1 MSDKPSK
8 PKKKVYA
15 NEHPKYKNS
24 KSYSEKEIL
33 EFNSSVKEKI
43 RDWDSGKIK
52 SNMKLGDSNTK
63 SNMKRVDPQK
73 RLQILESKKKG
84 TYSIEV

>member
-1 MSDKPSK
+1 MSDKPNK

-33 EFNSSVKEKI
+33 EFNRAVKEKI
-43 RDWDSGKIK
+43 RDWDSGKLGSNMQLVDSKIK
-52 SNMKLGDSNTK
+52 SNMKKIDPK
-63 SNMKRVDPQK
+63 KR
-73 RLQILESKKKG
+73 RLDGKL
-84 TYSIEV
+84 TYTEV

>member
-1 MSDKPSK
+1 MSNKPNK
-8 PKKKVYA
+8 PKKKVYS

-33 EFNSSVKEKI
+33 EFNSAVKEKI

-63 SNMKRVDPQK
+63 SNMKIIDPKKRRVDGK
-73 RLQILESKKKG
+73 L
-84 TYSIEV
+84 TYTEV

>member
-43 RDWDSGKIK
+43 REWDSGKVGSNMQLVDSKIK
-52 SNMKLGDSNTK
+52 SNMKKIDPK
-63 SNMKRVDPQK
+63 KRRVGGK
-73 RLQILESKKKG
+73 L
-84 TYSIEV
+84 TYTEV

>member
-1 MSDKPSK
+1 MVDKPSK

-33 EFNSSVKEKI
+33 EFNSAVKEKI
-43 RDWDSGKIK
+43 REWDSGKVGSNMQLVDSKIK
-52 SNMKLGDSNTK
+52 SNMKKIDPK
-63 SNMKRVDPQK
+63 KRRVDGK
-73 RLQILESKKKG
+73 L
-84 TYSIEV
+84 TYTEV

>member
-1 MSDKPSK
+1 MSIKELY
-8 PKKKVYA
+8 KKKEYS

-33 EFNSSVKEKI
+33 EFNSAVKEKI

-63 SNMKRVDPQK
+63 SNMKIIDPKK
-73 RLQILESKKKG
+73 RRLDGKL
-84 TYSIEV
+84 TYTEV

>member
-1 MSDKPSK
+1 MVDKPNK

-33 EFNSSVKEKI
+33 EFNSAVKEKI

-63 SNMKRVDPQK
+63 SNMKIIDPKKRRVDGK
-73 RLQILESKKKG
+73 L
-84 TYSIEV
+84 TYTEV

>member
-1 MSDKPSK
+1 MSIKELY
-8 PKKKVYA
+8 KKKEYS

-63 SNMKRVDPQK
+63 SNMKIIDPKKRRVHGK
-73 RLQILESKKKG
+73 L
-84 TYSIEV
+84 TYTEV

>member
-15 NEHPKYKNS
+15 NEHPRYKNS

-33 EFNSSVKEKI
+33 EFNSAVKKKI

-63 SNMKRVDPQK
+63 SNMKIIDPKK
-73 RLQILESKKKG
+73 RRLDGKL
-84 TYSIEV
+84 TYTEV

>member
-1 MSDKPSK
+1 MSTL
-8 PKKKVYA
+8 
-15 NEHPKYKNS
+15 NIKNS

-33 EFNSSVKEKI
+33 EFNSAVKEKI

-63 SNMKRVDPQK
+63 SNIKK
-73 RLQILESKKKG
+73 FILENN
-84 TYSIEV
+84 

>member
-1 MSDKPSK
+1 MSNKPNK
-8 PKKKVYA
+8 PKKKVYS

-33 EFNSSVKEKI
+33 EFNSAVKEKI

-63 SNMKRVDPQK
+63 SNMKIIDPKK
-73 RLQILESKKKG
+73 RRLDGKL
-84 TYSIEV
+84 TYTEV